1 MRISLSNLQ
10 EAIKN
15 PRAFI
20 RAQRKPRTG
29 FRYSRY
35 LMLRSVALGYH
46 AQNDL
51 RVSEALLEARLIQKF
66 KGTKGNAECLEQ
78 LRTYVSQF
86 TALGTSVA
94 KVRNRVTVV
103 LRDEYADYPITGEVA
118 RLDLHPAG
126 GYRAW
131 LLTNRAEDWRD
142 EIRFP
147 LLQGAC
153 ATQLN
158 VDVKEVVP
166 GVYDFSRSTYTE
178 LRFSENEIRTA
189 RRRLT
194 KFLDELKQ
202 IG

>member
-1 MRISLSNLQ
+1 MKISLSNLQ
-10 EAIKN
+10 EAMNN
-15 PRAFI
+15 PPAFI
-20 RAQRKPRTG
+20 RAQKKPRTD

-35 LMLRSVALGYH
+35 LMLRTVALGYH

-51 RVSEALLEARLIQKF
+51 GLSEALLEARLAEKF
-66 KGTKGNAECLEQ
+66 KGTKGNIECLEQ
-78 LRTYVSQF
+78 FRDYVAEF
-86 TALGTSVA
+86 TALGTTVA
-94 KVRNRVTVV
+94 KVHDRVRVV
-103 LRDEYADYPITGEVA
+103 LPSEYADYAITGEIA

-131 LLTNRAEDWRD
+131 LLANRTDKWRD

-153 ATQLN
+153 AAQLN
-158 VDVKEVVP
+158 VDVDEVVP
-166 GVYDFSRSTYTE
+166 GVYDFSRSSYTE
-178 LRFSENEIRTA
+178 LRYSKRDIETA

-202 IG
+202 IR

>member
-51 RVSEALLEARLIQKF
+51 GVSEALLEARLIQKF

-103 LRDEYADYPITGEVA
+103 LPEEYADYPITGEVA

-131 LLTNRAEDWRD
+131 LLTNRTEDWRD

-189 RRRLT
+189 RRRLS